1 MSTKQKFPKKDT
13 INRGILRD
21 AKSFSK
27 TNKFSEKKKVKF
39 TLKEDSLNDLEGTL
53 RCGLLEAINKQ
64 LNKEN
69 EMMKEDCKIMEGD
82 NKFLN
87 IEYAKL
93 NSKFELLDKNC
104 RNFEDNNDFL
114 NNEYVKLRGEN
125 QDLESEIQDLLNI
138 HNGTIFDYNN
148 LKRKYEDLDEYFV
161 NTKSNLN
168 SEIEALKLKIFV
180 LEQTN
185 DKYSRENNELIWE
198 NGNFVSENEIL
209 REMNNSLR
217 NEETEE
223 GELKEE
229 PRNSKKSKR
238 F

>member
-1 MSTKQKFPKKDT
+1 MSNKQRVLKKD
-13 INRGILRD
+13 INIRGILKD
-21 AKSFSK
+21 AKAFPKS
-27 TNKFSEKKKVKF
+27 NKLPENKKVRF
-39 TLKEDSLNDLEGTL
+39 TVEENL
-53 RCGLLEAINKQ
+53 RCVLLDAINKQ
-64 LNKEN
+64 QN
-69 EMMKEDCKIMEGD
+69 EDIEILRGD
-82 NKFLN
+82 NEFLN

-93 NSKFELLDKNC
+93 NGKFEHLSRDC
-104 RNFEDNNDFL
+104 RNLEENNDFL
-114 NNEYVKLRGEN
+114 NDEYSKVRGEN
-125 QDLESEIQDLLNI
+125 QGLENEIQDLLSSYN
-138 HNGTIFDYNN
+138 NTVFDYNN

-168 SEIEALKLKIFV
+168 SEIEGLKLKIFV

-223 GELKEE
+223 GELREE

-238 F
+238 I